1 MDNPKKIL
9 ICGTIS
15 VVIIGVI
22 ASANTILDRFTSN
35 NGLAIQSN
43 VQRAVNSNSDL
54 SSSSIEQFKNQFCGV
69 DSSLNSNNYVTEYKL
84 PHTCE
89 MPLGITVDNQAEKI
103 WYVSTKEG
111 TLGSYNLITKRFDK
125 EISIPIWKVRKNP
138 IDFSNVWSVKVNPI
152 GGSVWFTDEKQNA
165 IWKYSKS
172 VGFDIYKVPD
182 SSSIFGTTSPMA
194 LGFDSRGNVYFVGMH
209 SPVLWFG
216 NSTLMKNST
225 SNGITKIPMPVNNFK
240 GIDSKQI
247 SIGSMTLDNR
257 RNVIWISLS
266 ALESEGEILRYNITS
281 RTFDTFILPEQL
293 SLPVGLA
300 VDDNGNLW
308 ATDHGTSIFYMLNIK
323 NHNVTMFATSKASPR
338 IYGLNDSSTLPGDAN
353 TLPYWM
359 EKDAV
364 EGSLWFN
371 EHQGNKIARFNP
383 VNNILYEYWIPT

>member
-9 ICGTIS
+9 ICGIIS
-15 VVIIGVI
+15 VAIIGVI

-54 SSSSIEQFKNQFCGV
+54 SSSSIEQFENQFCGV

-89 MPLGITVDNQAEKI
+89 MPLGITVDNQAGKI

-216 NSTLMKNST
+216 NSTLMKNGT

-266 ALESEGEILRYNITS
+266 ALNSL
-281 RTFDTFILPEQL
+281 LVL
-293 SLPVGLA
+293 S
-300 VDDNGNLW
+300 
-308 ATDHGTSIFYMLNIK
+308 SISAIFM
-323 NHNVTMFATSKASPR
+323 A
-338 IYGLNDSSTLPGDAN
+338 
-353 TLPYWM
+353 
-359 EKDAV
+359 
-364 EGSLWFN
+364 
-371 EHQGNKIARFNP
+371 
-383 VNNILYEYWIPT
+383 